1 MLDLGCGPA
10 TLLIHRRTTPPRSTN
25 EGAAMGRGYL
35 TVGDLIAELSG
46 FDPNL
51 PIKMVISDAEDE
63 PHSDAVLKRLTCL
76 ITRLSNSGLG
86 GGERGD
92 VLLLKCMG
100 LYE

>member
-1 MLDLGCGPA
+1 
-10 TLLIHRRTTPPRSTN
+10 
-25 EGAAMGRGYL
+25 MGRGYL

-63 PHSDAVLKRLTCL
+63 PHSDAVLKRLTSS
-76 ITRLSNSGLG
+76 ITRLSNSDLG

-92 VLLLKCMG
+92 ALLLKCMG

>member
-1 MLDLGCGPA
+1 
-10 TLLIHRRTTPPRSTN
+10 
-25 EGAAMGRGYL
+25 MGRGYL
-35 TVGDLIAELSG
+35 TVGDLIAKLSG

-63 PHSDAVLKRLTCL
+63 PHSDAVLKRRTCS
-76 ITRLSNSGLG
+76 ITRLSNSSLG